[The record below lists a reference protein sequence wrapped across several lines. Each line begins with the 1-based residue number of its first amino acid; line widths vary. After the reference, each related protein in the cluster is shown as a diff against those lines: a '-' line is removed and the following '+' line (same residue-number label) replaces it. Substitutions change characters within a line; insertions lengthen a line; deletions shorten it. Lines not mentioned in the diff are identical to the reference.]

1 MKSTLGDSV
10 AVGLLAGPEDFERV
24 RALLPDRLMARLW
37 LQVEAAIPA
46 DPSKPVTLPWV
57 SDLAFAAA
65 VARRQDWA
73 ARAIDKALDIA
84 HQPISAWIHPEA
96 GCMTLTGTHYAHQLC
111 LVADWLWP
119 LLNRDQREALL
130 GAIVAKS
137 LESQSRAPDGLR
149 TEGGDRGILL
159 FARRLDRHDPHCLHP
174 LPEQVNNWDLWFAGG
189 LFMGACLAERAWLKP
204 DSDWPR
210 LDWGLYYDVGYT
222 LDAARVER
230 WKGIARERIASAIAA
245 QLGPDGDYAE
255 GLSYAGYGGQALLIA
270 LTLLERMEGAA
281 FPPSVSALPRWA
293 RSQFVAGIGSGAA
306 NFNDSRIAAGL
317 PLFLLVTLAARS
329 RDPEI
334 QGYAMEM
341 LDRSIGAP
349 DHLTLLGL
357 DPAVPAKPVTLPDA
371 LCFNHTGTVIWRT
384 AQDKSGVFFALKS
397 GAHGGAHQHND
408 RNTFFLSAYGEH
420 LVVDTGDS
428 RYAKPPDPDFART
441 IAHNCLLI
449 DGRGQIGDN
458 FKPVAGRIV
467 EHIHTEPIST
477 LLADA
482 SACYEDITV
491 CRRRVVWMRP
501 DLIVMAD
508 RVEGKCADLTWLL
521 QGHNPD
527 GAAQWQCDNLKAV
540 LIRPAASLHVVFGQ
554 PVDGFTIGTG
564 TLDGEAKGVLR
575 LAANVK
581 GHRFLAVLVPLKS
594 GEEEPVSTR
603 AKDGVLSIRFR
614 GHTHSVHMTTDHLTV
629 DGQSFST

>member
-1 MKSTLGDSV
+1 MKPTLGDSV

-24 RALLPDRLMARLW
+24 RGRLSNGLMARLW
-37 LQVEAAIPA
+37 LQLEAAVA
-46 DPSKPVTLPWV
+46 DPAKQTANLWIG
-57 SDLAFAAA
+57 DLAFAAA
-65 VARRQDWA
+65 VSRRHDWA
-73 ARAIDKALDIA
+73 TLAIDKALEIA
-84 HQPISAWIHPEA
+84 HRPISSWIHPEA
-96 GCMTLTGTHYAHQLC
+96 GCMTLTGMHYAHQLC
-111 LVADWLWP
+111 LVTDWLWP

-137 LESQSRAPDGLR
+137 LENQSRAPDGLR
-149 TEGGDRGILL
+149 TEPGDRGILL
-159 FARRLDRHDPHCLHP
+159 FARRMDKNDPHCLHP
-174 LPEQVNNWDLWFAGG
+174 RPEQVNNWDLWFSGG

-204 DSDWPR
+204 DADWPR
-210 LDWGLYYDVGYT
+210 LKWGRYYDVGYA
-222 LDAARVER
+222 LDAARIER
-230 WKGIARERIASAIAA
+230 WKGIARERIASAVAA

-255 GLSYAGYGGQALLIA
+255 GLAYAGYGGQALLIA
-270 LTLLERMEGAA
+270 LTLLERRDGAA
-281 FPPSVSALPRWA
+281 LPSSVFPLPRWA

-306 NFNDSRIAAGL
+306 NFNDSRIATGL
-317 PLFLLVTLAARS
+317 PLFLLATLAARK

-341 LDRSIGAP
+341 LDRSIGTP
-349 DHLTLLGL
+349 DCLTLLGL

-397 GAHGGAHQHND
+397 GAHGGAHQHQD

-449 DGRGQIGDN
+449 DGQGQFGDN
-458 FKPVAGRIV
+458 NRPVAGRIV
-467 EHIHTEPIST
+467 EHVHKDSVST

-482 SACYEDITV
+482 TACYEGITA
-491 CRRRVVWMRP
+491 CRRRVVFMRP

-508 RVEGKCADLTWLL
+508 RVDGTCTNLTWLL
-521 QGHNPD
+521 QGYNPD
-527 GAAQWQCDNLKAV
+527 GAAQWQCDRLKAALV
-540 LIRPAASLHVVFGQ
+540 RPAARLHVLFGQ
-554 PVDGFTIGTG
+554 PVDGFAVTPG
-564 TLDGEAKGVLR
+564 TLDGEAKAILR

-581 GHRFLAVLVPLKS
+581 GNRFLAVLVPVKAD
-594 GEEEPVSTR
+594 EEAPACTR
-603 AKDGVLSIRFR
+603 SEDGTLSIRFR
-614 GHTHSVHMTTDHLTV
+614 GHTHTVHMAADQLTV
-629 DGQSFST
+629 DGQQFGL